1 MSSLSLAAI
10 LLTLASLFGFV
21 NYRFLRLPT
30 AIGLMLVSLVASLC
44 VLGLDRML
52 PQLELRNWS
61 EQILGTRRLPETLL
75 AGALS
80 LLLFAGSL
88 HVSMVHLWSRKYTVL
103 LLATLGVALATLLF
117 GLGIHQVFRL
127 VGRPVPLAWCIVL
140 GAVLAPTDPVAVAGL
155 LARVGLP
162 ERLQAVMAGESLFN
176 DGVGVVVFNL
186 ALGVALGGES
196 VHAGQVASEFAFE
209 ALGGLALGLATGW
222 IAYRLMYRIDE
233 YPLEIMISLALATGA
248 YALANAVHA
257 SGPIAVVAAGLL
269 IGNRATRYAMSEIT
283 RTHLTNFWALA
294 DELLNALLFL
304 LIGFEVLAVEIKV
317 WTVLAALIALP
328 LALAVR
334 GVSVVAPTW
343 ALHRRTPHKWA
354 AAAVLTW
361 GGLRGGIS
369 VAMALSL
376 PETDWRGAILTVC
389 YGVVVFTIVAQ
400 GLTMEW
406 LIRRVYPGGAA

>member
-10 LLTLASLFGFV
+10 LLSLASVFGFV

-30 AIGLMLVSLVASLC
+30 AIGLMVVSLVASLC
-44 VLGLDRML
+44 VLALDRML
-52 PQLELRNWS
+52 PQLDLRGWS

-80 LLLFAGSL
+80 LLLFAGAL
-88 HVSMVHLWSRKYTVL
+88 HVSMAHLWSRKYTVL
-103 LLATLGVALATLLF
+103 LLATVGVALATLLF
-117 GLGIHQVFRL
+117 GLGIRQVFRL
-127 VGRPVPLAWCIVL
+127 VGHNVPLAWCIVL
-140 GAVLAPTDPVAVAGL
+140 GAILAPTDPVAVAGL

-186 ALGVALGGES
+186 ALGIALGGGEAL
-196 VHAGQVASEFAFE
+196 HAGRIALEFAFE

-233 YPLEIMISLALATGA
+233 YPLEIMISLALATGTYSICCTGA
-248 YALANAVHA
+248 
-257 SGPIAVVAAGLL
+257 
-269 IGNRATRYAMSEIT
+269 
-283 RTHLTNFWALA
+283 
-294 DELLNALLFL
+294 
-304 LIGFEVLAVEIKV
+304 
-317 WTVLAALIALP
+317 
-328 LALAVR
+328 
-334 GVSVVAPTW
+334 
-343 ALHRRTPHKWA
+343 RRWA

-369 VAMALSL
+369 VALALTL

-389 YGVVVFTIVAQ
+389 YGVVVFTIVVQ

-406 LIRRVYPGGAA
+406 LIRRVFPREAGV